1 MKIRIAVLITGALLV
16 GASGTARAASQPLDS
31 DHAPIA
37 AVDREPVLYY
47 HLDVQSTTP
56 ALVYI
61 LYREGYGRGV
71 AGRARLQRFPAG
83 LESVGTR
90 CSKRATRW
98 IRRTSC
104 PWLETPVLHWEE
116 SEIECSCKPWASSVQ
131 NSPPAPSSQI
141 RAKIEVWQEDIFRPW
156 GGTGESLPLVERDM
170 DVG

>member
-37 AVDREPVLYY
+37 AVDRFSDASGTLLKRSADMRLPGPNEPIDFDRPPFNTLGLSLAGEPVLYY

-71 AGRARLQRFPAG
+71 AGRARLQRFRQVWKVWVHVAASG
-83 LESVGTR
+83 LQDG
-90 CSKRATRW
+90 
-98 IRRTSC
+98 
-104 PWLETPVLHWEE
+104 
-116 SEIECSCKPWASSVQ
+116 
-131 NSPPAPSSQI
+131 
-141 RAKIEVWQEDIFRPW
+141 
-156 GGTGESLPLVERDM
+156 
-170 DVG
+170 